1 MTPAYTIMP
10 FMVAPPAEFQSDAS
24 FVYDLNELGRAVGF
38 ERFRNSYEE
47 LCWGLHLNT
56 TTGVCTRVPD
66 ARVATGINN
75 LNQIVGE
82 TATGAH
88 FWRGPADAL
97 PVSLPPLSGD
107 TRSAPYAIN
116 DAGMVVGNSLNV
128 VGEVILTRGV
138 VWRVVVDENGDV
150 SVEGPVP
157 LPLFA
162 GDPEAWAI
170 ALSELS
176 NGSFHV
182 TGYSPGDDASLEAIV
197 WTVAVDSDGEWTFK
211 PGPAVS
217 LVENNAYSSGH
228 GINIDGDVC
237 GGLGG
242 VPDAVPGP
250 RRPTAPLF
258 LVPRDT
264 HWGVAN
270 SINSFGKIVGIL
282 DIYRIRGAVNP
293 GPFIYHAYL
302 WQDGNPIDLSKQID
316 PAAGWVLASGRRT

>member
-1 MTPAYTIMP
+1 MERWLAIAVAIGLLCSAAALAVKPPKPVTPAYTIMP

-24 FVYDLNELGRAVGF
+24 FVHDLNELGRAVWF

-47 LCWGLHLNT
+47 LCWGLHLNI

-66 ARVATGINN
+66 ARVASGINN
-75 LNQIVGE
+75 LNQIVGDRASGG
-82 TATGAH
+82 T

-138 VWRVVVDENGDV
+138 VRRVVVAENGDV

-162 GDPEAWAI
+162 GHPEAWAI

-182 TGYSPGDDASLEAIV
+182 TGYSQRDDAFEAIV
-197 WTVAVDSDGEWTFK
+197 WTVALDSDGEWTFT

-237 GGLGG
+237 GGLG

-250 RRPTAPLF
+250 RRPDGPVAP
-258 LVPRDT
+258 
-264 HWGVAN
+264 
-270 SINSFGKIVGIL
+270 
-282 DIYRIRGAVNP
+282 GA
-293 GPFIYHAYL
+293 
-302 WQDGNPIDLSKQID
+302 
-316 PAAGWVLASGRRT
+316 T